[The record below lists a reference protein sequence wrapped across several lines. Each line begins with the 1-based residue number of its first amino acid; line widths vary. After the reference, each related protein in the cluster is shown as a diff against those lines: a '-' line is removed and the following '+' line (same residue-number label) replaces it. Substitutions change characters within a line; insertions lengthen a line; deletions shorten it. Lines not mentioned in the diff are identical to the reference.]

1 MAEMNEN
8 REEEKAEGAAAA
20 DQTPGHESALT
31 RDPDDASNALARV
44 QQIFERLE
52 DLPENKRQKKESGEN
67 EEKSEAA
74 PVTPEAAEEL
84 REICEKLHPSDIAW
98 VLEALPLDERLA
110 LWNFVKSERDGEI
123 LIEVNDGVRETL
135 IDAMDR
141 DELVDAVETLD
152 TDEIADLVPDL
163 PPDVTAEV
171 QETLSLEERSQLRA
185 AMSYPEDSVGSR
197 MDFEMVSVREES
209 TLAAVL
215 AYLRVTSRARC
226 CSPRFWFLTP
236 TAWCAI

>member
-1 MAEMNEN
+1 M
-8 REEEKAEGAAAA
+8 
-20 DQTPGHESALT
+20 
-31 RDPDDASNALARV
+31 
-44 QQIFERLE
+44 
-52 DLPENKRQKKESGEN
+52 SG
-67 EEKSEAA
+67 
-74 PVTPEAAEEL
+74 EEL

-110 LWNFVKSERDGEI
+110 LWNFVKSERDGEV

-215 AYLRVTSRARC
+215 AYLRRFVRCRITPTRCSWWTAMVTSRARC

>member
-1 MAEMNEN
+1 M
-8 REEEKAEGAAAA
+8 
-20 DQTPGHESALT
+20 
-31 RDPDDASNALARV
+31 
-44 QQIFERLE
+44 
-52 DLPENKRQKKESGEN
+52 
-67 EEKSEAA
+67 
-74 PVTPEAAEEL
+74 
-84 REICEKLHPSDIAW
+84 
-98 VLEALPLDERLA
+98 LEALPLDERLA

-185 AMSYPEDSVGSR
+185 AMSYPEEQRRVAHGLR
-197 MDFEMVSVREES
+197 NGVR
-209 TLAAVL
+209 TRGVDA
-215 AYLRVTSRARC
+215 RRRARI
-226 CSPRFWFLTP
+226 PQAL
-236 TAWCAI
+236 